1 MSKLKRRRSNG
12 KVIKVGTTTI
22 RQLSKEAKELIMSGH
37 GSKIYDSRG
46 KVLDKYLVVITKKF
60 R

>member
-12 KVIKVGTTTI
+12 KIIKVGSTTV
-22 RQLSKEAKELIMSGH
+22 RHLSKEAKELILAGH
-37 GSKIYDSRG
+37 SDVLYDSRG
-46 KVLDKYLVVITKKF
+46 KIKDKYLVVIKKKF